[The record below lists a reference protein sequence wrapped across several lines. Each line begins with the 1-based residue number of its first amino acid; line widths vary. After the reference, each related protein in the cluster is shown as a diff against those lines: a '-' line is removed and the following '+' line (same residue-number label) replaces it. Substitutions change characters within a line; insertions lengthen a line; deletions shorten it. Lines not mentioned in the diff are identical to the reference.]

1 MDFQTKEGILYL
13 AKRLIVELDDI
24 EDYRD
29 SQFIDDVVNAVCNN
43 DTVAIE
49 TMLEELYDNWENE

>member
-24 EDYRD
+24 EDYQD
-29 SQFIDDVVNAVCNN
+29 SQFVDDVVNAICNN
-43 DTVAIE
+43 DTIE
-49 TMLEELYDNWENE
+49 LDTMLEELYEEINND